1 MFDASYIRNFAPRR
15 FDCFDFIPSIGA
27 SGGILVLWNSTI
39 FSGTVLDKQRFGTTV
54 SFISV
59 HNSDA
64 WKLTTVYGPC
74 DEPARTE
81 FIDWFRN
88 HDIEDTENWIFLG
101 DFNFYRSLS
110 NRNRPGGNLADTFIF
125 NDAIGHLGLVEL
137 PLKGHAFTW
146 SNMQS
151 EPLLEQLDWFFTSP
165 NWTIDFP
172 NTEVLPM
179 AKITSDHIPCKIVIS
194 TSIPRAN
201 IFRFENFWV
210 EQDDFLDT
218 VLDCWGG
225 TPTLNDAAKN
235 ISSKFKALRASL
247 KNWSKHLSNLSL
259 LISNC
264 NKVICFIDA
273 LEDRRGLFN
282 PEANLRNAVKRQL
295 Q

>member
-1 MFDASYIRNFAPRR
+1 
-15 FDCFDFIPSIGA
+15 
-27 SGGILVLWNSTI
+27 
-39 FSGTVLDKQRFGTTV
+39 
-54 SFISV
+54 
-59 HNSDA
+59 
-64 WKLTTVYGPC
+64 
-74 DEPARTE
+74 
-81 FIDWFRN
+81 
-88 HDIEDTENWIFLG
+88 
-101 DFNFYRSLS
+101 
-110 NRNRPGGNLADTFIF
+110 
-125 NDAIGHLGLVEL
+125 
-137 PLKGHAFTW
+137 
-146 SNMQS
+146 
-151 EPLLEQLDWFFTSP
+151 
-165 NWTIDFP
+165 
-172 NTEVLPM
+172 M

-273 LEDRRGLFN
+273 LEDRHGLFN

-295 Q
+295 QQWLRYKNLYWKKRYTINRIKLGDECTKFFHGMATISYRRSAIS